1 MVDDALAEI
10 NAIRETFYDTF
21 KDEQEFVAYFQ
32 KHWGHKFEE
41 WVRGF
46 CEVNHTRQDTTGAC
60 EGFHSAIKGDE
71 LAMKTRLQGRRVDWL
86 LWLLW
91 NEVDLRFQR
100 KQAYKA
106 AGFVTNRRQEQA
118 VASAV
123 VAAQRI
129 PDNFVKLLDSSG
141 QLAEVTSMQDSSVKY
156 EVKAAGIAAASC
168 TCPNAQLHFICN
180 PQLEQQLISQ
190 LRQVKGSIA
199 KIKASNL
206 VGTAHPMAVLDKV
219 SKMAFSFGTPS
230 GSAFGASSGGFGQ
243 SSTPAFGAVSTPVFA
258 HSNAPFGASSGA
270 FSFAAAST
278 SAFGGQSGAFNFASA
293 STPTFGASAPA
304 FGASVPAFGASA
316 PSFGQLAPFAQQPQQ
331 QQQQQHQQQQ
341 QNQLSTKN
349 GQPISDSTQWD
360 DINDPSKQ
368 VLLGLEKQ
376 IMEYRHQKQQVN
388 ACQRLQESQEAKED
402 MEAEHH
408 SLAQI
413 LSVLAN
419 VVKSDSDSIDSFR
432 ERVMQLLHHTDVAVM
447 TAQRAETW
455 RQLSKKLQHGQPID
469 PAERDRLLRLPITL
483 PSNYLRTAVQ
493 QFQETLQQYEQLVR
507 SLERV
512 VQPEEGL
519 HPALRSQEGHEPPL
533 KIILQ
538 NLYRYLM
545 AVTANLDKL
554 HEGVADARQ
563 AFLDKRKQGGDYSN
577 PFEEA
582 DQRELQQRKAERARA
597 QAALM
602 HSTQAA
608 PQPQAPAAPASAPQL
623 TFGSTPAPTSGPGT
637 GGLFSTAAA
646 FGQSAG
652 GSSLFGAPAQSAPAT
667 GTLFGGSQP
676 ASAGLFGA
684 PQSAAFTGSVFGSPQ
699 SAPAAGG
706 LLGAAPGATPAFG
719 TQQPASPFGGTA
731 QSAAAFGQPF
741 GGGGFG
747 QQNAFNRQPTQP
759 VNTRKTKSGR
769 K

>member
-1 MVDDALAEI
+1 
-10 NAIRETFYDTF
+10 
-21 KDEQEFVAYFQ
+21 
-32 KHWGHKFEE
+32 
-41 WVRGF
+41 
-46 CEVNHTRQDTTGAC
+46 
-60 EGFHSAIKGDE
+60 
-71 LAMKTRLQGRRVDWL
+71 
-86 LWLLW
+86 
-91 NEVDLRFQR
+91 
-100 KQAYKA
+100 
-106 AGFVTNRRQEQA
+106 
-118 VASAV
+118 
-123 VAAQRI
+123 
-129 PDNFVKLLDSSG
+129 
-141 QLAEVTSMQDSSVKY
+141 
-156 EVKAAGIAAASC
+156 
-168 TCPNAQLHFICN
+168 
-180 PQLEQQLISQ
+180 
-190 LRQVKGSIA
+190 
-199 KIKASNL
+199 
-206 VGTAHPMAVLDKV
+206 
-219 SKMAFSFGTPS
+219 MAFSFGTPS

-243 SSTPAFGAVSTPVFA
+243 SSTPAFGAASTPVFA
-258 HSNAPFGASSGA
+258 QSSAPFGASSGA

-278 SAFGGQSGAFNFASA
+278 PAFGGQSGAFNFASA

-304 FGASVPAFGASA
+304 FGPSAPAFGA

-331 QQQQQHQQQQ
+331 QQQQQ
-341 QNQLSTKN
+341 NQLSTRN

-368 VLLGLEKQ
+368 VLLDVEKQ
-376 IMEYRHQKQQVN
+376 IMEYRHQKQQVD
-388 ACQRLQESQEAKED
+388 ACQRLQQSQEAKED

-413 LSVLAN
+413 LSVLAST
-419 VVKSDSDSIDSFR
+419 VKSDSDSIDSFR
-432 ERVMQLLHHTDVAVM
+432 ECVMQLLHHTEVAVM
-447 TAQRAETW
+447 TAQRADTW
-455 RQLSKKLQHGQPID
+455 RQLSKKMQHGQPID

-483 PSNYLRTAVQ
+483 PSNYLRTTVQ
-493 QFQETLQQYEQLVR
+493 QFQDTLQQYEQLVQ

-563 AFLDKRKQGGDYSN
+563 AFLDKRKQAGEYSN

-602 HSTQAA
+602 HSSQAA
-608 PQPQAPAAPASAPQL
+608 SQPQAPAAPSAAPQL
-623 TFGSTPAPTSGPGT
+623 TIGSTAAPTPGPGT
-637 GGLFSTAAA
+637 GGLFSSAAA
-646 FGQSAG
+646 FGQSAV
-652 GSSLFGAPAQSAPAT
+652 GSNPFGAPAQSAPAT
-667 GTLFGGSQP
+667 GTLFGASQP
-676 ASAGLFGA
+676 ASGGLFGA
-684 PQSAAFTGSVFGSPQ
+684 PQSAASAGSVFGSPQ

-706 LLGAAPGATPAFG
+706 LFGAAPGATPAFG
-719 TQQPASPFGGTA
+719 AQQPASPFGGTA

-747 QQNAFNRQPTQP
+747 QQNGFTRQPTQP
-759 VNTRKTKSGR
+759 VNTRKNKTGR

>member
-1 MVDDALAEI
+1 
-10 NAIRETFYDTF
+10 
-21 KDEQEFVAYFQ
+21 
-32 KHWGHKFEE
+32 
-41 WVRGF
+41 
-46 CEVNHTRQDTTGAC
+46 
-60 EGFHSAIKGDE
+60 
-71 LAMKTRLQGRRVDWL
+71 
-86 LWLLW
+86 
-91 NEVDLRFQR
+91 
-100 KQAYKA
+100 
-106 AGFVTNRRQEQA
+106 
-118 VASAV
+118 
-123 VAAQRI
+123 
-129 PDNFVKLLDSSG
+129 
-141 QLAEVTSMQDSSVKY
+141 
-156 EVKAAGIAAASC
+156 
-168 TCPNAQLHFICN
+168 
-180 PQLEQQLISQ
+180 
-190 LRQVKGSIA
+190 
-199 KIKASNL
+199 
-206 VGTAHPMAVLDKV
+206 
-219 SKMAFSFGTPS
+219 MAFSFGTPS
-230 GSAFGASSGGFGQ
+230 GSAFGATSGGFVQ
-243 SSTPAFGAVSTPVFA
+243 SSTPAVGAASTPVFA
-258 HSNAPFGASSGA
+258 QSSAPFGASSGA

-278 SAFGGQSGAFNFASA
+278 PAFGGQAGAFNFASA

-304 FGASVPAFGASA
+304 FGVSAPAFGASA
-316 PSFGQLAPFAQQPQQ
+316 PSFGQLAPFAQPPQQ
-331 QQQQQHQQQQ
+331 QQQQQ

-349 GQPISDSTQWD
+349 GQPISDSTPWD

-368 VLLGLEKQ
+368 VLLSLEKQ
-376 IMEYRHQKQQVN
+376 IMEYRHQKQQVD

-419 VVKSDSDSIDSFR
+419 IVKSDSDSIDSFR
-432 ERVMQLLHHTDVAVM
+432 ERVMQLLHHTEVAVM

-455 RQLSKKLQHGQPID
+455 RQLSKKMQHGQPID

-483 PSNYLRTAVQ
+483 PSNYLRIAIQ
-493 QFQETLQQYEQLVR
+493 QFQETLQQYEQLVQ

-563 AFLDKRKQGGDYSN
+563 AFLDKKKQGGDYSN
-577 PFEEA
+577 CFEEA

-602 HSTQAA
+602 HGSQAA
-608 PQPQAPAAPASAPQL
+608 SHPPAPAAPASAPQL
-623 TFGSTPAPTSGPGT
+623 TFGSTPAPSSGPAT
-637 GGLFSTAAA
+637 GGLFSSAAA

-652 GSSLFGAPAQSAPAT
+652 GSSLFGAPAQSAAVT
-667 GTLFGGSQP
+667 GTLFGASQP
-676 ASAGLFGA
+676 ASGGLFGI
-684 PQSAAFTGSVFGSPQ
+684 PQSAASTGSVFGSPQ
-699 SAPAAGG
+699 SVPAAGG
-706 LLGAAPGATPAFG
+706 LFGAAPGAIPAFGAAPGATPAFG
-719 TQQPASPFGGTA
+719 AQQPASPFGGTA
-731 QSAAAFGQPF
+731 QSAAAFGQPI